1 MGVIDTITLNP
12 KDNVAVAL
20 REIAPG
26 ESLHPGSEE
35 ITALDR
41 IPSGHKIARCDIPEG
56 GLILKYGM
64 PVGRAKSDIPRGGHV
79 HVHNVVS
86 VYMDNVRDHYE

>member
-1 MGVIDTITLNP
+1 MDAIVLDP
-12 KDNVAVAL
+12 KDNVAVCL
-20 REIAPG
+20 REIAPC
-26 ESLHPGSEE
+26 ESLQIGDGDV
-35 ITALDR
+35 TALHR
-41 IPSGHKIARCDIPEG
+41 IPYGHKIARRDIPES

-64 PVGRAKSDIPRGGHV
+64 PVGRAKSNIPRGGHV

>member
-1 MGVIDTITLNP
+1 MDAIVLNP
-12 KDNVAVAL
+12 KDNVAVVL
-20 REIAPG
+20 REVAPC
-26 ESLHPGSEE
+26 ESLQIGDGD
-35 ITALDR
+35 ITALNR
-41 IPSGHKIARCDIPEG
+41 IPYGHKIAQCDIPEG